1 MYVHDDDY
9 FRMAG
14 DGLFQKMFANA
25 LLYFFVISLI
35 KISFILVVDT
45 HREKKERS
53 RGWFLLLSTKNCIE
67 ITRWHFTKASVVII
81 KLSLASI
88 GWPFLEFVVL

>member
-53 RGWFLLLSTKNCIE
+53 RG
-67 ITRWHFTKASVVII
+67 
-81 KLSLASI
+81 
-88 GWPFLEFVVL
+88 